1 MTDELTAREQERGD
15 EHRAAV
21 EGPNGLFQIMR
32 RKHEEKMLSVQNPA
46 VE

>member
-1 MTDELTAREQERGD
+1 MTDELTAREQERED

-32 RKHEEKMLSVQNPA
+32 RKHEEKMLSVQDPS